1 MPNCTNYA
9 FSHNNADLLKHWA
22 FIFNKKMRF
31 EPKIAQKLTLGSMAF
46 SDGWQNYWQSEPSYR
61 PHSEN
66 MICANSEREKRDIS
80 CRAWENEMC
89 TLKITE

>member
-1 MPNCTNYA
+1 
-9 FSHNNADLLKHWA
+9 
-22 FIFNKKMRF
+22 MRF
-31 EPKIAQKLTLGSMAF
+31 EPKITQKLTLGSMAF

-89 TLKITE
+89 TLKKLNTIPPPENLSNLFGPM

>member
-1 MPNCTNYA
+1 
-9 FSHNNADLLKHWA
+9 
-22 FIFNKKMRF
+22 MRF
-31 EPKIAQKLTLGSMAF
+31 EPKITQKLTLGSMAF

-80 CRAWENEMC
+80 CRAWENETC
-89 TLKITE
+89 TLKITEHNSSSWKSVQFNWSNVVLLTS